1 MADRTCARRQPD
13 PGVVVYSAAMSAT
26 ARLSLPR
33 ALAIASI
40 SVLFNVT
47 AVAAQ
52 DELDV
57 LVPNADYDFN
67 IVDRPST
74 PWVEGDSTLPP
85 FPTGRLEE
93 LPLFQTA
100 ARALLIDPPS
110 VQVGKDGVVRL
121 TYVLQYAAGGR
132 NVYNEG
138 FQCLEELYRT
148 YGFASAED
156 RFTVPKR
163 SVWQPVP
170 EREFRRFVYDFV
182 CTDTG
187 DPRPV
192 KDILW
197 DMSNRIPDFSD

>member
-1 MADRTCARRQPD
+1 
-13 PGVVVYSAAMSAT
+13 MSAT

-33 ALAIASI
+33 AFAVALIP
-40 SVLFNVT
+40 VLFDVT
-47 AVAAQ
+47 AMAAQ

-57 LVPNADYDFN
+57 LIPNAEYDFN
-67 IVDRPST
+67 IADRPST
-74 PWVEGDSTLPP
+74 PWVESDSKLPP
-85 FPTGRLEE
+85 FPSGRLEE

-100 ARALLIDPPS
+100 TRALLIDPPS
-110 VQVGKDGVVRL
+110 IQVGQDGVVRL

-132 NVYNEG
+132 NVFNEG
-138 FQCLEELYRT
+138 FQCQEELYRT
-148 YGFASAED
+148 YGLAGAED

-163 SVWQPVP
+163 SAWRRVP

-187 DPRPV
+187 DPRSAR
-192 KDILW
+192 DIRW